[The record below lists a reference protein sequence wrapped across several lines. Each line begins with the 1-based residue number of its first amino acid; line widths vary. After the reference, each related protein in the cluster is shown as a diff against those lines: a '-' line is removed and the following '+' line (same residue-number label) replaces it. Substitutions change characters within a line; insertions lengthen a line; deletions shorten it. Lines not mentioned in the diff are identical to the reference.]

1 MSNALKALSKTDDEL
16 RVGNY
21 IVLFG
26 GRDLEF
32 LVSGPN
38 PDKSLGTRFAPEVE
52 VESEFTQ
59 AGKLPIGWEHGR
71 DPDAVGVG
79 ARSLGWVDWSTA
91 TRDEKGVFVER
102 VLNRREKYVQLVED
116 LIEAGLIGTSS
127 EAIPN
132 GIKALDDGTIVK
144 WPLRGDTLTVMPV
157 EPRMMAE
164 FGENHIRAMKALAKE
179 VPAAAKALLSL
190 VENGEESDKGK
201 GSAREGGSADADP
214 PPAQTTPTPKTG
226 YRKGEKAMNLLETIK
241 TLVPGLTDEQYQQ
254 LGAVLS
260 LSGHAMPEP
269 TQEDPDAIRALDIQK
284 LTGDLKAL
292 GYNVLAPG
300 ATPARAPAAA
310 RPPYDFTPAGNA
322 PATQPPA
329 DDGKANAQK
338 AFDAAYFIRYG
349 DESEAKKAILEGVIG
364 KNYRQIIVEQNDAYR
379 KYLRGGERALDAN
392 EYKALKALYLPIDA
406 VIEGVK
412 EGASVSSVKA
422 TQVEAVGELGGFAVP
437 PNVQSEISR
446 RSAGLTAVRGSGAR
460 VVQLVNSNGIEI
472 PIYRGTSDQYIGM
485 MRGQWGTET
494 QAPGDQ
500 NFKLDMVLVLANIYT
515 YKVPMSQSLIE
526 DAANVVTIVNE
537 DIALTKAIDED
548 TVFLKGDGAG
558 KPLGILPGGVNAL
571 SLREAKTGAA
581 AALTTAG
588 INALK
593 RALPSQYRDKNRTV
607 FVGNSDTYG
616 AVENLTVGG
625 GNLSWAFPELMD
637 KDEIRGFRAFES
649 ESMPDIAADAYP
661 LLFANMYGY
670 TIVERLGMTI
680 QRFQD
685 SNTGPNKVEFHVRDR
700 IGGRVEK
707 SWMFAVQKVDE

>member
-32 LVSGPN
+32 LQSGPN

-52 VESEFTQ
+52 VESEYTK

-79 ARSLGWVDWSTA
+79 NRALGWVDWSTA

-127 EAIPN
+127 EAIPT
-132 GIKALDDGTIVK
+132 GVKALDDGTIVS
-144 WPLRGDTLTVMPV
+144 WPLKGDTLTVMPV

-164 FGENHIRAMKALAKE
+164 FGANHLQAVKALAEE
-179 VPAAAKALLSL
+179 VPAAKALLSL
-190 VENGEESDKGK
+190 IENGDTTNGK
-201 GSAREGGSADADP
+201 GSAQEGGSAGTET
-214 PPAQTTPTPKTG
+214 PPAQKPTPQNLATTKE
-226 YRKGEKAMNLLETIK
+226 KKAMNLLETIK
-241 TLVPGLTDEQYQQ
+241 SLVSGLTDEQYQS
-254 LGAVLS
+254 LAALLS
-260 LSGHAMPEP
+260 NSGHEEVVG
-269 TQEDPDAIRALDIQK
+269 EDGKATVKALDIQK

-300 ATPARAPAAA
+300 ATPVRAPAAA

-379 KYLRGGERALDAN
+379 KYLRGGERALDAS

-422 TQVEAVGELGGFAVP
+422 TQVEAVGEMGGFAVP

-494 QAPGDQ
+494 QAPADQ

-558 KPLGILPGGVNAL
+558 KPLGILPGGVNTL
-571 SLREAKTGAA
+571 GLREAKTLAA
-581 AALTTAG
+581 STMTTAG

-607 FVGNSDTYG
+607 FVGNSDTFG

-625 GNLSWAFPELMD
+625 GNLSWAFPELME

-649 ESMPDIAADAYP
+649 ESMPDIAGNAYP

-707 SWMFAVQKVDE
+707 SWMFAVQKVAE